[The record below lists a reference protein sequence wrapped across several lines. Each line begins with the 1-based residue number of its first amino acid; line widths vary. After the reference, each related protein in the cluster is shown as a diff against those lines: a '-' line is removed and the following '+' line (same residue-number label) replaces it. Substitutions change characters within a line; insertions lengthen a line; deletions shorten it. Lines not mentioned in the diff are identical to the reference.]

1 MTGTAPEWVAR
12 LGSAARAGQVG
23 TLERRLGGTGDGR
36 SSAVLMCFAARVDGA
51 PPRVDVLLMQR
62 AATLRNHAGQVSFP
76 GGTTDPGDAD
86 ARETALREAGEEV
99 GLDPTS
105 VTIIGE
111 LPVLSL
117 TVTGYRVTP
126 ILAWWHRPHPVAA
139 VDAAEVARVA
149 LVAVSD
155 LVDPARRFE
164 VRHPSGRSSPGFE
177 AAGLFIWGFT
187 ALLLDAVL
195 DMAGWSVAWDRT
207 VTRTVP

>member
-1 MTGTAPEWVAR
+1 MIGPAPEWIAR
-12 LGSAARAGQVG
+12 LASAARAGQVG
-23 TLERRLGGTGDGR
+23 TLERTLGGTGDGR
-36 SSAVLMCFAARVDGA
+36 SSAVLMCFAPRADG
-51 PPRVDVLLMQR
+51 PSPRVEVLLMQR

-86 ARETALREAGEEV
+86 ARDTALREAAEEV
-99 GLDPTS
+99 GLDPSS

-126 ILAWWHRPHPVAA
+126 VLAWWHRPHPVTA

-149 LVAVSD
+149 MVPVTD
-155 LVDPARRFE
+155 LVDPTHRFE
-164 VRHPSGRSSPGFE
+164 VHHPSGRSSPGFE

-195 DMAGWSVAWDRT
+195 DIAGWSVAWDHT
-207 VTRTVP
+207 VIRPVP

>member
-1 MTGTAPEWVAR
+1 VTRPAPEWVAR
-12 LGSAARAGQVG
+12 LASAARAGQVG
-23 TLERRLGGTGDGR
+23 TLERRLGGSGDGR
-36 SSAVLMCFAARVDGA
+36 SSAVLMCFSSRAGG
-51 PPRVDVLLMQR
+51 PSPRVDVLLMQR

-99 GLDPTS
+99 GLDPSS

-126 ILAWWHRPHPVAA
+126 VLAWWHRPHPVTA

-149 LVAVSD
+149 LVRVSD
-155 LVDPARRFE
+155 LVDPTHRFE
-164 VRHPSGRSSPGFE
+164 VHHPSGRSSPGFE

-195 DMAGWSVAWDRT
+195 DIAGWSLAWDHT
-207 VTRTVP
+207 VIRPVP